1 MRADPLLINYPIRI
15 REVILGILIVLN
27 ILFFFRPRFTD
38 EVLAG
43 DVKIDFELDT
53 IEIPP
58 IDLIEQQKPLQ
69 PAIPV
74 PQDDEF
80 FEQEG
85 ESKMHSEKKGSTYVW
100 IRRFLDQE
108 HKKRLYE
115 AVYES
120 SEWIDYY
127 RPKVSK
133 LINLNTIVVHNLTAT
148 AMSLL
153 K

>member
-1 MRADPLLINYPIRI
+1 MEPFFELRIYEVYPNKMADWIKFMNI
-15 REVILGILIVLN
+15 EVIPFQTEKGMEINGTFIMN
-27 ILFFFRPRFTD
+27 SS
-38 EVLAG
+38 
-43 DVKIDFELDT
+43 DT
-53 IEIPP
+53 
-58 IDLIEQQKPLQ
+58 
-69 PAIPV
+69 
-74 PQDDEF
+74 F
-80 FEQEG
+80 FEEG
-85 ESKMHSEKKGSTYVW
+85 EERKMHSEKKGSTYVW
-100 IRRFLDQE
+100 IRRFLDQD

-133 LINLNTIVVHNLTAT
+133 LINLNTIVVHNLSAT

>member
-1 MRADPLLINYPIRI
+1 MHGELLMEP
-15 REVILGILIVLN
+15 
-27 ILFFFRPRFTD
+27 F
-38 EVLAG
+38 
-43 DVKIDFELDT
+43 FELRIYEVYPNKMSEW
-53 IEIPP
+53 IEFMDAEIIPFQRERGME
-58 IDLIEQQKPLQ
+58 INGTFIMNSS
-69 PAIPV
+69 
-74 PQDDEF
+74 DEF

-85 ESKMHSEKKGSTYVW
+85 ERKMHSEKKGSTYVW
-100 IRRFLDQE
+100 IRRFQDKD

-115 AVYES
+115 AVYEC

-127 RPKVSK
+127 RPKVRE

>member
-1 MRADPLLINYPIRI
+1 MLIFIKDDHVNGELLMEP
-15 REVILGILIVLN
+15 
-27 ILFFFRPRFTD
+27 F
-38 EVLAG
+38 
-43 DVKIDFELDT
+43 FELRIYQVYPNKMSEWIEFMDT
-53 IEIPP
+53 EI
-58 IDLIEQQKPLQ
+58 
-69 PAIPV
+69 IPF
-74 PQDDEF
+74 QRERGMEINGTFIMNSSDEF

-85 ESKMHSEKKGSTYVW
+85 ERKMRSEKKGSTYVW
-100 IRRFLDQE
+100 IRRFLDQD

-127 RPKVSK
+127 RPKVRE
-133 LINLNTIVVHNLTAT
+133 LINLNTIIVHNLSAT

>member
-1 MRADPLLINYPIRI
+1 MGP
-15 REVILGILIVLN
+15 
-27 ILFFFRPRFTD
+27 F
-38 EVLAG
+38 
-43 DVKIDFELDT
+43 FELRIYEVYPNKMSDW
-53 IEIPP
+53 IKFMNEEI
-58 IDLIEQQKPLQ
+58 
-69 PAIPV
+69 IPFQREKGMEINGTFV
-74 PQDDEF
+74 MDSSDKF
-80 FEQEG
+80 FEKGG
-85 ESKMHSEKKGSTYVW
+85 ERKMLSEEKGSTYVW
-100 IRRFLDQE
+100 IRRFLDQD

>member
-1 MRADPLLINYPIRI
+1 MHGELLMEP
-15 REVILGILIVLN
+15 
-27 ILFFFRPRFTD
+27 F
-38 EVLAG
+38 
-43 DVKIDFELDT
+43 FELRIYEVYPNKMSEW
-53 IEIPP
+53 IEFMDVEIIPFQRERGME
-58 IDLIEQQKPLQ
+58 INGTFIMNSS
-69 PAIPV
+69 
-74 PQDDEF
+74 DEF

-85 ESKMHSEKKGSTYVW
+85 ERKMHSEKKGSTYVW
-100 IRRFLDQE
+100 IRRFQDQD